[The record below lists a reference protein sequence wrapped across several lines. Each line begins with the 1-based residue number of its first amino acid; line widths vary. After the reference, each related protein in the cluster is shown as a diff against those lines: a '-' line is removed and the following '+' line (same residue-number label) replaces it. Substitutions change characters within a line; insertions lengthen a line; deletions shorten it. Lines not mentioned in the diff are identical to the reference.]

1 MSVELEKKFNNRI
14 DQTTKHLEAR
24 IDALESLVANLTMA
38 YTEAHAAI
46 EGIVEEIMAP
56 RTEEEREKFRQEKD
70 KKHAELINV
79 MQEVISGMEAGT
91 QSQSGNTVLDM
102 AARKHAD

>member
-1 MSVELEKKFNNRI
+1 MSVEIERKLNQRVDEATQK
-14 DQTTKHLEAR
+14 LEAR

-46 EGIVEEIMAP
+46 ENIVEEMMAP
-56 RTEEEREKFRQEKD
+56 RSEEEREQFRKDKD
-70 KKHAELINV
+70 KKHAELIAT
-79 MQEVISGMEAGT
+79 MQEVIGGMETG
-91 QSQSGNTVLDM
+91 SQGASGNAVLNM